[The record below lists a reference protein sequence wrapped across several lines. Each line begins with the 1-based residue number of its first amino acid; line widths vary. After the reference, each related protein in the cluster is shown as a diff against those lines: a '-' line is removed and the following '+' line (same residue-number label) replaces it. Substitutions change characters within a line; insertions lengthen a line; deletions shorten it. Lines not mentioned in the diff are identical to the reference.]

1 MVDVAEE
8 EEVEEEAEEDKE
20 VGRRTCCFR
29 CAACL
34 STAAKSKFSNASSS
48 SSSKK
53 LSTSNGTS
61 ALADVDDGGFG
72 SGLAEINVGSG
83 LLLVSALPSLTSS
96 LLSSLS
102 ALSLPLLLLR
112 LPSWHRN
119 SRPSCQLTRWHRHR
133 LRSPVM
139 RVHGALLCLS
149 CNAPLQELF

>member
-1 MVDVAEE
+1 MARLCWAAVGLVLGGARCACGLAVEGVVVVDVAEE

-102 ALSLPLLLLR
+102 HIMIKS
-112 LPSWHRN
+112 SK
-119 SRPSCQLTRWHRHR
+119 SSI
-133 LRSPVM
+133 
-139 RVHGALLCLS
+139 
-149 CNAPLQELF
+149 F